1 MKKYKVQAILVER
14 NPLGVQETITN
25 SYTVTDWEEAIDH
38 LMKKHKVS
46 RSFLYI
52 AMDLETQEIVFKTN
66 ENKYTK

>member
-1 MKKYKVQAILVER
+1 MKKYKVQAILIER
-14 NPLGVQETITN
+14 NSLGVQETITN
-25 SYTVTDWEEAIDH
+25 SYTVTNWEEAIDY

-46 RSFLYI
+46 HSFLYI